1 MKRTFLLLLSFTLL
15 LGLSRTG
22 TAAGVQTPALADKN
36 IMPPSAADTF
46 WKGVHTVQL
55 DNGLTVLLKED
66 HAQPVV
72 SVQVWVKV
80 GSVNE
85 NSRTSGLSHF
95 LEHLIFK
102 GTEKYPGDEISRQV
116 ETQGGVINA
125 ATSKEFTQFYI
136 DIQETGYRN
145 AIRILADAMANAAF
159 PAAEIER
166 ERPVVI
172 EEIHRHEDNPGS
184 LLYDYYNEAVF
195 PHSPYRASIIGS
207 DEVIRTVSRDDIA
220 AYYHAHYI
228 PSNMFVTL
236 AGDINTDEALA
247 LVKETFGT
255 QKAEPASPAPNLIEP
270 LHKASSISRN
280 KDVEH
285 AYWLGGFVG
294 PDAKSDDQ
302 FTADITATILGGGR
316 SSRLFRQLREEK
328 QLVYAISSSFWSQ
341 RGSGAF
347 AVSAI
352 FGTQKAEPASPAP
365 NLIESLH
372 EASSISRNKD
382 VEHAYWLGGF
392 VGPDAK
398 SDDQFTADITATIL
412 GGGRSSRLF
421 RQLREEKQLVYA
433 ISSSFWSQR
442 GSGAF
447 AVSAIFDPK
456 NEKQVLSGINAEI
469 RRLMEKGPDDA
480 ELRRAKEMIKAQW
493 FFGLETYHEQAS
505 IAGYWNM
512 QGNPGI
518 LERYIPELEK
528 VRRDDV
534 MQFLKKYYE
543 TQGMSGALMLPQK

>member
-36 IMPPSAADTF
+36 IKPPSAADTF

-352 FGTQKAEPASPAP
+352 F
-365 NLIESLH
+365 
-372 EASSISRNKD
+372 
-382 VEHAYWLGGF
+382 
-392 VGPDAK
+392 
-398 SDDQFTADITATIL
+398 
-412 GGGRSSRLF
+412 
-421 RQLREEKQLVYA
+421 
-433 ISSSFWSQR
+433 
-442 GSGAF
+442 
-447 AVSAIFDPK
+447 DPK

-528 VRRDDV
+528 VSRDDV